1 MLSLLRGFVHGRRDV
16 DLETIDDA
24 VFARALALGLGAM
37 LAHAAASS
45 SGRRGADVQ
54 GADLA
59 ARVLS
64 GAWIDC
70 VEEVVRRCAAAG
82 CRPVLLKG
90 AAVALRYYPEPH
102 QRTMG
107 DVDLLVTPDRMPALE
122 RVLREMGF
130 ARPDRGG
137 HFAGHHHGDPFFHEG
152 YGVWLE
158 AHDGL
163 FPPTSPASR
172 YPRMSLDNLRGH
184 LTAQAVGAASVDVM
198 DRELQLVYTAAR
210 WAEMI
215 NLERGIFPLLDA
227 GLVAGGPIDWDVV
240 LSLADGDWI
249 ASALHLL
256 LSFLDRHGLAPVP
269 PAVLTELARRDRFA
283 NGLTRRTLHAMV
295 LRQVVV
301 GGSLPSRVARTVW
314 ATLATDMRPALKFP
328 AVALNLALRPAS
340 DRPVRLRGS

>member
-16 DLETIDDA
+16 DLAAIDDA
-24 VFARALALGLGAM
+24 VFARALDLGLGAM
-37 LAHAAASS
+37 LAHVAASCA
-45 SGRRGADVQ
+45 GPRGADVQ

-70 VEEVVRRCAAAG
+70 VEEVVRGCAAAG

-102 QRTMG
+102 LRTMG
-107 DVDLLVTPDRMPALE
+107 DVDLLVSPDEMPALE
-122 RVLREMGF
+122 SLLREMGF
-130 ARPDRGG
+130 SRPDRGA
-137 HFAGHHHGDPFFHEG
+137 HFAGHHHGDPFFHKG
-152 YGVWLE
+152 HGVWLE

-172 YPRMSLDNLRGH
+172 YPRMSLGNLRGR
-184 LTAQAVGAASVDVM
+184 LQAQGVGAASVDVM
-198 DRELQLVYTAAR
+198 DRELQLVYTSAR

-215 NLERGIFPLLDA
+215 NLDRGIFPLMDA
-227 GLVAGGPIDWDVV
+227 ALVAGGPIDWDAV
-240 LSLADGDWI
+240 LALAGDDWI
-249 ASALHLL
+249 ASAVHLL

-269 PAVLTELARRDRFA
+269 PAVLTELARRDRFG

-295 LRQVVV
+295 LRQVVG
-301 GGSLPSRVARTVW
+301 GGSLPSRFTRTVW
-314 ATLATDMRPALKFP
+314 ATLATDMRPVLKFP
-328 AVALNLALRPAS
+328 AVALNLLLRPTS
-340 DRPVRLRGS
+340 ERPVRLRGS